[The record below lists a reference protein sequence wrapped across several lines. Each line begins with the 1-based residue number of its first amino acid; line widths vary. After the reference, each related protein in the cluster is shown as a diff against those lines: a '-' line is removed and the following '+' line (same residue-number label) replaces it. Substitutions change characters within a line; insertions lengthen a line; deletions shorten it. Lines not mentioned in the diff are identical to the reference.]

1 MAFTFNAIYW
11 NQSQFIRKQNI
22 EMDENEK
29 KLSES
34 TLELDEIKLELEF
47 LLRIYDWDAGSN
59 EMV

>member
-1 MAFTFNAIYW
+1 
-11 NQSQFIRKQNI
+11 
-22 EMDENEK
+22 MDENEK

>member
-1 MAFTFNAIYW
+1 
-11 NQSQFIRKQNI
+11 
-22 EMDENEK
+22 MDENEK

-34 TLELDEIKLELEF
+34 TLELDEIKLELKF